1 MKFPTIDIPEPD
13 RKGLRAFGFVMAG
26 AIGGLFGL
34 ILPWLLD
41 WTWRIWPWPIA
52 SLLLILGIVAPQSL
66 RPVFEVWS
74 RLGYLIGRFTT
85 PLFLGLIFFSIIA
98 PIGLIRRAISKDP
111 MRRRINPDITTYKI
125 DSQQPD
131 LEHMERPF

>member
-1 MKFPTIDIPEPD
+1 LKFPTIDIPEPN

-34 ILPWLLD
+34 ILPWVFD
-41 WTWRIWPWPIA
+41 WAWRIWPWAIA
-52 SLLLILGIVAPQSL
+52 SLFLILGIVAPQSL
-66 RPVFEVWS
+66 RPVFEGWS
-74 RLGYLIGRFTT
+74 RLGYLIGRITT
-85 PLFLGLIFFSIIA
+85 PLILGLIFFAIIA
-98 PIGLIRRAISKDP
+98 PIGLFRRVISKDP
-111 MRRRINPDITTYKI
+111 MRRRIDPDITTYKI